1 MKKIIAA
8 LLALITLFAVL
19 GCQNA
24 GVTKTAE
31 PTQTPETTK
40 AQEPD
45 PAPTATP
52 EIPKPSKSEDPRPVR
67 KVYTLEEE
75 RPSDARNFEADKVC
89 DDGEPL
95 DISLYTTEDIIFYNY
110 SVVALGMSAD
120 ALITTMK
127 MRDPPNSMYNLEMH
141 FPNAAW
147 RKLEN
152 GYAYAVMDGTD
163 GTRLYAR
170 YHYVQTAWDMEW
182 RACGYP
188 IYCKKA
194 VSYSDFADIKVGD
207 TSQRVEEVDPITRY
221 YIRRFSRYSEENM
234 QVLINFLNNP
244 PCSVHLLTDG
254 ILKFTY
260 ERTKNK
266 EGYLFTITD
275 IEYHDDYIM
284 EAAGVTVDYSVAD
297 IDRIS

>member
-170 YHYVQTAWDMEW
+170 YHYVQTAWEMEW

-207 TSQRVEEVDPITRY
+207 TSQRVAEVDPITNQ
-221 YIRRFSRYSEENM
+221 YIRSYSAESEENIEAM
-234 QVLINFLNNP
+234 LRLNNP
-244 PCSVHLLTDG
+244 LCSVHLLTDG